1 MVSNV
6 PRPPYRIP
14 STTAVVVALAATFG
28 TGLYAALAPAAASAG
43 AWFPLG
49 VVLAGLLALGVV
61 ASTAHLATA
70 RPAGP
75 ELVRGDLP
83 GPALRLGAVSR
94 LVSRTAAAAAAAGV
108 FGAYV
113 LPSRP
118 EPVAVIAVLAVIGV
132 NAAGVRVSPG
142 ASRGLVV
149 GTLLVLAL
157 VIGVGLLTNAPDG
170 SDPSSAMPAATAG
183 TAVAEADGTPDDPV
197 VGTLQAAVE
206 PGPLGVLTA
215 AAFVF
220 FAFTGL
226 SRVAELGG
234 SLRDPMRA
242 IRRAPAV
249 AVLVTTTLL
258 LLLSAALLH
267 GLGPAR
273 LAESATP
280 LASLMDTGGS
290 PALGVLVRIAA
301 AAATAAALL
310 GALSRAASGAARL
323 ARDGELPAFLG
334 RGGSRGTPWVADLVL
349 GGLTVA
355 VTLAFGPVVA
365 IAVSVGAALV
375 HHTLLHAAVLR
386 LPGRPGTAAFVAGA
400 GGTGCVLLAAVLPP
414 WPLLATAALL
424 VAAWGLSTVCSR
436 SAAAREPRA
445 ESGPSDPEERAA

>member
-1 MVSNV
+1 MPSP
-6 PRPPYRIP
+6 PRRIP
-14 STTAVVVALAATFG
+14 AATAVVVALAATFG

-43 AWFPLG
+43 AWFPVG

-83 GPALRLGAVSR
+83 RPALRLGAVAR

-113 LPSRP
+113 LPSQP
-118 EPVAVIAVLAVIGV
+118 VPVAVIAVLAVIGV
-132 NAAGVRVSPG
+132 NAVGLRVSPG
-142 ASRGLVV
+142 ASRGLVA

-157 VIGVGLLTNAPDG
+157 VIGVGLLTSAQDG
-170 SDPSSAMPAATAG
+170 AEPASAMPSATAG
-183 TAVAEADGTPDDPV
+183 TTVAEADGTPEDPV

-220 FAFTGL
+220 FAYTGL

-234 SLRDPMRA
+234 SLRDPIRA

-267 GLGPAR
+267 GLGTEQ
-273 LAESATP
+273 LAGSAAP

-290 PALGVLVRIAA
+290 PAVGVLVRIAA

-310 GALSRAASGAARL
+310 GALSRAASGAAGL
-323 ARDGELPAFLG
+323 ARSGELPAFLG
-334 RGGSRGTPWVADLVL
+334 RGGPRGAPWVADLVF

-355 VTLAFGPVVA
+355 TTVAVGPVTA

-375 HHTLLHAAVLR
+375 HHALTHLAVLR
-386 LPGRPGTAAFVAGA
+386 LPGRPASTAFVAGA
-400 GGTGCVLLAAVLPP
+400 GGTGCLVLVVALPT

-424 VAAWGLSTVCSR
+424 AAGWGYCTLHAR
-436 SAAAREPRA
+436 PRAAGEPR
-445 ESGPSDPEERAA
+445 EEGGPAGPEERAA